1 MDDIRHKLVTK
12 PTRFLDKL
20 RLHIRQQGLAYTT
33 EKTYIHWVKRFIYFH
48 NKKHPDNLGIVDVE
62 AFLSHLAVNQFCSLS
77 TQKIALNA
85 LVYLYKR
92 FMDVDIA
99 DLSFL
104 PVKAPRRLPVVYS
117 QQEITDILSFLSW
130 IPRLM
135 VELMYG
141 TGLRS
146 AELLLA
152 ILCCMALRRSPRV
165 SSLNLFTEPLWLSIL
180 ISAKLLSSLLR
191 LRVFPCNI
199 ACFPVKKVD

>member
-85 LVYLYKR
+85 LVYLWMSILLICLFHQLKR
-92 FMDVDIA
+92 PDDSLLFTPSKKLPIYC
-99 DLSFL
+99 LSFQG
-104 PVKAPRRLPVVYS
+104 YH
-117 QQEITDILSFLSW
+117 D
-130 IPRLM
+130 
-135 VELMYG
+135 
-141 TGLRS
+141 
-146 AELLLA
+146 
-152 ILCCMALRRSPRV
+152 
-165 SSLNLFTEPLWLSIL
+165 
-180 ISAKLLSSLLR
+180 
-191 LRVFPCNI
+191 
-199 ACFPVKKVD
+199 